1 MACIVFFFIGAPL
14 GAIIRKGGLGMP
26 LVISVFL
33 FIFYYIID
41 NTGYKMAREGRLEVW
56 EGMWLST
63 FVLLPLGV
71 FFTYKAV
78 NDSAVFNRDAYANFF
93 RKLIGRSQMRKL
105 ELKEVVINE
114 VDLSVAISKINNLNT
129 LISDFLQSNPP
140 RQSYLQYWQNGY
152 DSIRLHTIRAELE
165 QMVDYLS
172 NSRERLIILKLME
185 LPELLSL
192 WFYHPSSNKLLS
204 WMFIILFPVGIPL
217 YIIGLQQ
224 QRHLREQL
232 EHIKVTDNELIS
244 LLNTPPHTNTVLPTE
259 S

>member
-1 MACIVFFFIGAPL
+1 
-14 GAIIRKGGLGMP
+14 
-26 LVISVFL
+26 
-33 FIFYYIID
+33 
-41 NTGYKMAREGRLEVW
+41 
-56 EGMWLST
+56 
-63 FVLLPLGV
+63 
-71 FFTYKAV
+71 
-78 NDSAVFNRDAYANFF
+78 
-93 RKLIGRSQMRKL
+93 
-105 ELKEVVINE
+105 
-114 VDLSVAISKINNLNT
+114 
-129 LISDFLQSNPP
+129 
-140 RQSYLQYWQNGY
+140 
-152 DSIRLHTIRAELE
+152 
-165 QMVDYLS
+165 MVDYLS

-204 WMFIILFPVGIPL
+204 WMFIILLPVGIPL